1 MRTSGSDVNLLLPN
15 QAIDRTQKTE
25 SESLLTSHPRT
36 SVAWSN
42 HGTSCV
48 LERLSEIVARLV
60 SRCIVSRQQRA
71 RESQL
76 QSNQQ
81 KYWQPYSIPQGGCRD
96 RRRGRFS
103 RHHQR
108 LRSRQRAIY
117 R

>member
-1 MRTSGSDVNLLLPN
+1 MRTVRLEVNLLLPI
-15 QAIDRTQKTE
+15 QVIDGTHK
-25 SESLLTSHPRT
+25 SESAQLLTSHPRT

-48 LERLSEIVARLV
+48 LERLSEIVAGLV
-60 SRCIVSRQQRA
+60 SCCIVSRQQRA
-71 RESQL
+71 RKSQL

-81 KYWQPYSIPQGGCRD
+81 KGRQPYSIPQGGCRD

-108 LRSRQRAIY
+108 L
-117 R
+117 